1 MDKDSEFLI
10 WLAKRLVFRYG
21 ESKEILTIVNGIV
34 EKNNAIK
41 KSLDS
46 LNNNVS
52 DGINQNIKICYKI
65 LNDLKVQSSEIRTTI
80 NNVKNEIVL
89 SKFKDLD
96 MNSLFR
102 N

>member
-21 ESKEILTIVNGIV
+21 ENKEILTIVSGIV
-34 EKNNAIK
+34 DKHNAIK

-46 LNNNVS
+46 LNHNIS
-52 DGINQNIKICYKI
+52 DGLNQNIKICYKM
-65 LNDLKVQSSEIRTTI
+65 LDDLKTQSSEIRSII

-89 SKFKDLD
+89 SKFEDLD
-96 MNSLFR
+96 LNTLFR
-102 N
+102 K

>member
-21 ESKEILTIVNGIV
+21 ENKEILTIVNGIV

-46 LNNNVS
+46 LNNNIS
-52 DGINQNIKICYKI
+52 DDINQNIKICYKI
-65 LNDLKVQSSEIRTTI
+65 LDNLKVQSSEIRTTI

-89 SKFKDLD
+89 SKFEDLD
-96 MNSLFR
+96 INSLFR